1 MGAHCDSTWPH
12 TQRTI
17 HEQIGG
23 MPADIIR
30 KVMWENASRLYRHSV
45 PIAVQAD
52 PDAF

>member
-1 MGAHCDSTWPH
+1 MGAHCDSTSPQ

-17 HEQIGG
+17 YEQISGL
-23 MPADIIR
+23 PADIIR
-30 KVMWENASRLYRHSV
+30 KVMWENASRLCRHPV